1 MSLTGYSD
9 LASRLKDRGAK
20 VIALQFPAGLKRRAI
35 EVAHALKVEGFEV
48 IVSGDPCYGACDLAT
63 DTLRYADVL
72 VHFGHTPLLDP
83 DPRIIFEPFRIDFDP
98 SVVRLAVP
106 FLNTKRIGLVTTAQH
121 IHLLDEMKAALS
133 QQGIEAFSAKGSRGC
148 MEGQVLGCTFGA
160 ARVEDISEI
169 LFVGTGVFHPLGI
182 QLATGH
188 RVVALDPF
196 TREVQEINA
205 ERFLRRRHAL
215 IERAQAAKCIGLLV
229 STKSGQERYRLA
241 QEMASRFKH
250 AVIILIKEVSPD
262 ELENLGFPAYVNFAC
277 PRLSYDDQ
285 VRFPAPVITPQEFQ
299 ILLGEKDFG
308 EYSMDE
314 LE

>member
-9 LASRLKDRGAK
+9 LASRLKDQGAK
-20 VIALQFPAGLKRRAI
+20 VVALQFPAGLKRKAI
-35 EVAHALKVEGFEV
+35 EVARALHVEGFEV
-48 IVSGDPCYGACDLAT
+48 IVSGDPCYGACDLAM

-72 VHFGHTPLLDP
+72 VHFGHTPLRDP
-83 DPRIIFEPFRIDFDP
+83 NPRIIFEPFKIDFDS
-98 SVVRLAVP
+98 SVVHLAVP
-106 FLNTKRIGLVTTAQH
+106 FLNTKKIGIVTTAQH
-121 IHLLDEMKAALS
+121 VHLLDEMKAVLS
-133 QQGIEAFSAKGSRGC
+133 HQGIETLSAKGSRGC
-148 MEGQVLGCTFGA
+148 MEGQVLGCAFGA
-160 ARVEDISEI
+160 ARIEGVREI

-196 TREVQEINA
+196 TREVQEVNA

-215 IERAQAAKCIGLLV
+215 IEKVRAAGSIGLLV
-229 STKSGQERYRLA
+229 STKTGQERYRLA
-241 QEMASRFKH
+241 REMASCSGN
-250 AVIILIKEVSPD
+250 AVIILVREISPD

-277 PRLSYDDQ
+277 PRLAYDDQ

-299 ILLGEKDFG
+299 ILLSRKEFG

>member
-1 MSLTGYSD
+1 MTGYSD
-9 LASRLKDRGAK
+9 LAARLKERGAK
-20 VIALQFPAGLKRRAI
+20 VIALQFPAGLKRKAA
-35 EVAHALKVEGFEV
+35 EVVRLLRDEGFDV
-48 IVSGDPCYGACDLAT
+48 IVSGDPCYGACDLAM

-72 VHFGHTPLLDP
+72 VHFGHTSLQNP

-98 SVVRLAVP
+98 AVIQDAIP
-106 FLNTKRIGLVTTAQH
+106 LLMAKTIGLVTTAQH
-121 IHLLDEMKAALS
+121 VHLLDGMKAALLCS
-133 QQGIEAFSAKGSRGC
+133 GIDARSAKGTRGC
-148 MEGQVLGCTFGA
+148 EEGQVLGCAFGA
-160 ARVEDISEI
+160 ARIEGVDEI

-196 TREVQEINA
+196 TREVQEVDA

-215 IERAQAAKCIGLLV
+215 IERARSADVIGLLV
-229 STKSGQERYRLA
+229 STKSGQERFKLA
-241 QEMASRFKH
+241 HEMTSRSRN
-250 AVIILIKEVSPD
+250 AVIILMKEISPD

-285 VRFPAPVITPQEFQ
+285 VRFPAPVITPQEFR
-299 ILLGEKDFG
+299 ILLGEKEFG
-308 EYSMDE
+308 EYTIDE

>member
-1 MSLTGYSD
+1 MTGYSD
-9 LASRLKDRGAK
+9 LASRLKERGAR
-20 VIALQFPAGLKRRAI
+20 VVALQFPAGLKRKAADVVRS
-35 EVAHALKVEGFEV
+35 LKDDGFEV
-48 IVSGDPCYGACDLAT
+48 IVSGDPCYGACDLAM

-72 VHFGHTPLLDP
+72 VHFGHTPLRDS

-98 SVVRLAVP
+98 SVVQNAIPLLRAK
-106 FLNTKRIGLVTTAQH
+106 TIGLVTTAQH
-121 IHLLDEMKAALS
+121 IHLFDRMKASLHS
-133 QQGIEAFSAKGSRGC
+133 FGIDARSAPGTRGC
-148 MEGQVLGCTFGA
+148 VEGQVLGCAFGA
-160 ARVEDISEI
+160 ARIEGVDEI

-196 TREVQEINA
+196 TREVQEVDA

-215 IERAQAAKCIGLLV
+215 IERARSADVIGLLV
-229 STKSGQERYRLA
+229 STKSGQERFNLA
-241 QEMASRFKH
+241 HEMASRAGN
-250 AVIILIKEVSPD
+250 AVIVLMKEISPD

-285 VRFPAPVITPQEFQ
+285 VRFPAPVITPQEFL
-299 ILLGEKDFG
+299 ILLGEKEFG
-308 EYSMDE
+308 EYSIDE

>member
-9 LASRLKDRGAK
+9 LVARLKDRGAR
-20 VIALQFPAGLKRRAI
+20 VVALQFPAGLKRKAT
-35 EVAHALKVEGFEV
+35 EVACTLKDEGFEV
-48 IVSGDPCYGACDLAT
+48 IVSGDPCYGACDLAV

-72 VHFGHTPLLDP
+72 VHFGHTPLRDP
-83 DPRIIFEPFRIDFDP
+83 DPRIIFEPFLIDFDF
-98 SVVRLAVP
+98 SVVHLAVP
-106 FLNTKRIGLVTTAQH
+106 FLKTKKIGLVTTAQH
-121 IHLLDEMKAALS
+121 IHQLDVMKAALLR
-133 QQGIEAFSAKGSRGC
+133 QDIEALSAKGSRGC
-148 MEGQVLGCTFGA
+148 REGQVLGCAFGA
-160 ARVEDISEI
+160 ARIEGINEI

-196 TREVQEINA
+196 TGEVQEVNA

-215 IERAQAAKCIGLLV
+215 IERARAAECIGLLV
-229 STKSGQERYRLA
+229 STKSGQERFRLA
-241 QEMASRFKH
+241 REMASRSKN
-250 AVIILIKEVSPD
+250 AVIILMKEVSPD

-277 PRLSYDDQ
+277 PRLAYDDQ
-285 VRFPAPVITPQEFQ
+285 VRFPAPVITPQEYQ
-299 ILLGEKDFG
+299 ILLGEKEFG

>member
-9 LASRLKDRGAK
+9 LATRLKDRGAR
-20 VIALQFPAGLKRRAI
+20 VVALQFPAGLKRKAG
-35 EVAHALKVEGFEV
+35 EVAHALHDEGFEV
-48 IVSGDPCYGACDLAT
+48 IVSGDPCYGACDLAM

-72 VHFGHTPLLDP
+72 VHFGHTPLRDP
-83 DPRIIFEPFRIDFDP
+83 DPRIIFEPFRIDFEP
-98 SVVRLAVP
+98 SVICLAIP
-106 FLNTKRIGLVTTAQH
+106 FLITKKIGLVTTAQH
-121 IHLLDEMKAALS
+121 THLLDEMKAALLKK
-133 QQGIEAFSAKGSRGC
+133 GIKAFSAKGSRGC
-148 MEGQVLGCTFGA
+148 VEGQVLGCAFSA
-160 ARVEDISEI
+160 ARIEGINEI
-169 LFVGTGVFHPLGI
+169 LFVGTGIFHPLGI
-182 QLATGH
+182 QLATCH

-196 TREVQEINA
+196 TREIQEVNA

-215 IERAQAAKCIGLLV
+215 IEKARAAGSIGLLV

-241 QEMASRFKH
+241 REMALHSRN
-250 AVIILIKEVSPD
+250 AVIILMREISPD

-299 ILLGEKDFG
+299 ILLGEKEFG

>member
-9 LASRLKDRGAK
+9 LTARLKERGAR
-20 VIALQFPAGLKRRAI
+20 VVALQFPAGLKRKAT
-35 EVAHALKVEGFEV
+35 EVACTLKDEGFEV
-48 IVSGDPCYGACDLAT
+48 IVSGDPCYGACDLAV

-72 VHFGHTPLLDP
+72 VHFGHTPLQDP
-83 DPRIIFEPFRIDFDP
+83 DPRIIFEPFLIDFDS
-98 SVVRLAVP
+98 SVVNLAVP
-106 FLNTKRIGLVTTAQH
+106 FLKTKKIGLVTTAQH
-121 IHLLDEMKAALS
+121 IHQLDMMKAALS
-133 QQGIEAFSAKGSRGC
+133 HQDIEALSAKGSRGC
-148 MEGQVLGCTFGA
+148 MEGQVLGCAFGA
-160 ARVEDISEI
+160 ARIEGINEI

-196 TREVQEINA
+196 TREVQEVNA

-215 IERAQAAKCIGLLV
+215 IEKARAAESIGLLV
-229 STKSGQERYRLA
+229 STKSGQERFRLA
-241 QEMASRFKH
+241 RQMASCAKN
-250 AVIILIKEVSPD
+250 AVIIVMKEVSPD

-285 VRFPAPVITPQEFQ
+285 ARFPAPVITPQEFQ
-299 ILLGEKDFG
+299 ILLGEKEFG

>member
-9 LASRLKDRGAK
+9 LTARLKERGAR
-20 VIALQFPAGLKRRAI
+20 VVALQFPAGLKRKAT
-35 EVAHALKVEGFEV
+35 EVAYTLKDEGFEV
-48 IVSGDPCYGACDLAT
+48 IVSGDPCYGACDLAV

-72 VHFGHTPLLDP
+72 VHFGHTPLQDP
-83 DPRIIFEPFRIDFDP
+83 DPRIIFEPFLIDFDS
-98 SVVRLAVP
+98 SVVNLAVP
-106 FLNTKRIGLVTTAQH
+106 FLKTKKIGLVTTAQH
-121 IHLLDEMKAALS
+121 IHQLDMMKAALS
-133 QQGIEAFSAKGSRGC
+133 HQDIEALSAKGSRGC
-148 MEGQVLGCTFGA
+148 MEGQVLGCAFGA
-160 ARVEDISEI
+160 ARIEGINEI

-196 TREVQEINA
+196 TREVQEVNA

-215 IERAQAAKCIGLLV
+215 IEKARAAESIGLLV
-229 STKSGQERYRLA
+229 STKSGQERFRLA
-241 QEMASRFKH
+241 RQMASCAKN
-250 AVIILIKEVSPD
+250 AVIIVMKEVSPD

-285 VRFPAPVITPQEFQ
+285 ARFPAPVITPQEFQ
-299 ILLGEKDFG
+299 ILLGEKEFG